1 MAAVF
6 SPQDPVSVGES
17 VAQGVALASD
27 ASLHYSK
34 AQGTDWGYLQPP
46 GAAPKPLYLLALHP
60 ERDAGP
66 LGTRCLY
73 PDLFWGTNRQGPSSF
88 LALGRGGSGGSEG
101 GGAHLDSWPG
111 AHIPSW

>member
-6 SPQDPVSVGES
+6 SPQNPVFVQES
-17 VAQGVALASD
+17 VNQGVALASD
-27 ASLHYSK
+27 ALLHYSK
-34 AQGTDWGYLQPP
+34 AQG
-46 GAAPKPLYLLALHP
+46 APSRLHLLALHP

-73 PDLFWGTNRQGPSSF
+73 PDLFWDTNRQGPSSF
-88 LALGRGGSGGSEG
+88 LALGRGGSGGSKG